1 MVLGTLTGCSGGG
14 RKAENEVKT
23 LDVVWFSDG
32 KEGESFMKL
41 ADKYMEENPSVKIEL
56 IEVPYADLENK
67 IKNMI
72 NGKEAPALARLTN
85 IGPFQNQL
93 VDLGEYVS
101 DKDAFQNSFGEGLK
115 FVFDGKIL
123 AAPMDVTAN
132 GLIYNKTAFEK
143 AGVAVPQSEDE
154 IWTWDKWKEAMKT
167 VTEKSNCKYGLVYDK
182 SPQRFTTLLYEAG
195 GSLLNSDLTASNF
208 NTDETKRSENPNN
221 MFRTGQ
227 VAMHFAGSWMIANY
241 KEEIT
246 DFDWGVTYLPKEA
259 MRSSVPGGKYLAAFQ
274 NTGVEKEAADF
285 IEWIS
290 KAENN
295 AQYCVENSYLSQVKG
310 NESLDYEYG
319 KDFFT
324 IFSQE
329 LAATG
334 PQPGAEW
341 GYQAFT
347 GAIQNDL
354 RDKLIE
360 VLAGQLT
367 VDQYAGDMDKLI
379 TDALE
384 ELK

>member
-259 MRSSVPGGKYLAAFQ
+259 MRSSVLGGKYLAAFQ

-367 VDQYAGDMDKLI
+367 VDQYAEDMDKLI

>member
-367 VDQYAGDMDKLI
+367 VDQYAEDMDKLI

>member
-1 MVLGTLTGCSGGG
+1 MGTLTGCSGGG

-367 VDQYAGDMDKLI
+367 VDQYAEDMDKLI